1 VGHLVAAP
9 DKFRGTATATAVA
22 EAAAL
27 GAARAR
33 WTSDACPMADGGEGL
48 LEVVGGHVRS
58 AEVVGP
64 DGIGTVTAHW
74 SLLDEGGTA
83 VIEMAEAAGLSLA
96 GGPEGNDPLGAT
108 TAGVGQLVLEAVQAG
123 AKRIVVGCGGSAT
136 TDGGWGAVTAIG
148 GPGRLAGVELLVT
161 VDVDTPFERAAVVFG
176 PQKGASPDQVETL
189 TRRLDA
195 QADQLRRR
203 FGVDVTPLPG
213 SGAAGGLAGGL
224 AALGARI
231 VPGFDLVA
239 DLVGLSDRLARADA
253 VMTGEGHLDSTSLA
267 GKVVSGV
274 LRYAPASIP
283 VLCVVGDAD
292 PSAALALPPRVRLV
306 RLAEMA
312 GLERA
317 RSMVAE
323 LVADVVCREL
333 MELDGM
339 A

>member
-1 VGHLVAAP
+1 MGHLVAAP

-148 GPGRLAGVELLVT
+148 GPGRLAGVELLVA

-195 QADQLRRR
+195 RADQLRRR
-203 FGVDVTPLPG
+203 FGVDVTPLPAPVPRGGWPGG
-213 SGAAGGLAGGL
+213 SPPSA
-224 AALGARI
+224 
-231 VPGFDLVA
+231 PGSCPA
-239 DLVGLSDRLARADA
+239 
-253 VMTGEGHLDSTSLA
+253 STSWRTW
-267 GKVVSGV
+267 S
-274 LRYAPASIP
+274 ASP
-283 VLCVVGDAD
+283 TAWPG
-292 PSAALALPPRVRLV
+292 RTR
-306 RLAEMA
+306 
-312 GLERA
+312 
-317 RSMVAE
+317 
-323 LVADVVCREL
+323 
-333 MELDGM
+333 
-339 A
+339 